1 MAADLASEWEP
12 ALLGAGFRR
21 SERTLWI
28 AEGLFFYLT
37 PQTVARLLRATVA
50 LSGAGS
56 AIAADVSGSGLL
68 RLPGMVRHLEVLEAR
83 GAPAPF
89 CTDDPGAL
97 FLSAGWREVELA
109 EPWRLAVEYGRPLSP
124 APGHASRVTPIDPT
138 MRTHFCI
145 GRGLRLAQDRM
156 TRA

>member
-1 MAADLASEWEP
+1 
-12 ALLGAGFRR
+12 
-21 SERTLWI
+21 
-28 AEGLFFYLT
+28 
-37 PQTVARLLRATVA
+37 
-50 LSGAGS
+50 
-56 AIAADVSGSGLL
+56 
-68 RLPGMVRHLEVLEAR
+68 MVRHLEVREAR

-138 MRTHFCI
+138 VRTYFCI
-145 GRGLRLAQDRM
+145 GRGLRLAPDRI